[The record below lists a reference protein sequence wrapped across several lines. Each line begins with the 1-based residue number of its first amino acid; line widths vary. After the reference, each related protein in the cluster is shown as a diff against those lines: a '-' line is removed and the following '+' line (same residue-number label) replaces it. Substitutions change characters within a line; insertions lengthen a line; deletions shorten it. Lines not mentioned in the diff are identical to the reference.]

1 LASKALA
8 FRNKSWSPIPD
19 RPQDT
24 LVAAARRVL
33 ETPSA
38 ATKALLSHKIA
49 ADWRSNKLDVTGHD
63 DAHAAPLG
71 RPARPLHPE
80 LRMPRDMPRRRLG
93 AGVTG
98 RIALLHAVAHIE
110 LNAIDLAWDIIARFA
125 AADLPRAFC
134 DDWVKVADEEAKHF
148 ELLSS
153 RLDALGAA
161 YGDLPAHDGLW
172 QAAES
177 TSHDLLARLAIAPL
191 LLEARGLDVTPGMIN
206 KLEKVGDNDSAA
218 VLNIIYRDEIG
229 HVATGVRWF
238 RWVTEHRTLD
248 PQTVFKD
255 MVARYFKSG
264 LKPPFNKI
272 ARDAAAFPASWYEPL
287 SEPAKQEPVRP

>member
-19 RPQDT
+19 HPRDT
-24 LVAAARRVL
+24 LLAAARRVL

-38 ATKALLSHKIA
+38 AGKVCLSHEIA
-49 ADWRSNKLDVTGHD
+49 SDWRSSKLELTGPD
-63 DAHAAPLG
+63 DASAAILG
-71 RPARPLHPE
+71 RPARPPHPE
-80 LRMPRDMPRRRLG
+80 LKMPRDMPRRRLG

-125 AADLPRAFC
+125 TTDLPRAFC

-148 ELLSS
+148 ELLSN
-153 RLDALGAA
+153 RLDTLGAA

-191 LLEARGLDVTPGMIN
+191 LLEARGLDVTPGMID
-206 KLEKVGDNDSAA
+206 KLEKVGDSDSAT
-218 VLNIIYRDEIG
+218 VLKVIYRDEIG

-238 RWVTEHRTLD
+238 QWVTESRKLD
-248 PQTVFKD
+248 PKSVFRN
-255 MVARYFKSG
+255 MVDRYFKSG
-264 LKPPFNKI
+264 LKPPFNKT

-287 SEPAKQEPVRP
+287 SEPVKQ

>member
-1 LASKALA
+1 MA
-8 FRNKSWSPIPD
+8 FRNKNWSLIPD
-19 RPQDT
+19 PAQST

-38 ATKALLSHKIA
+38 AAKARLSHEIA
-49 ADWRSNKLDVTGHD
+49 AGWRSNKLELTECDN
-63 DAHAAPLG
+63 ANAAPLG
-71 RPARPLHPE
+71 RPARPPLPE
-80 LRMPRDMPRRRLG
+80 LKMPRDMPRRRLG
-93 AGVTG
+93 AGPTG

-125 AADLPRAFC
+125 TTDLPRAFC

-153 RLDALGAA
+153 RLDALGAG

-177 TSHDLLARLAIAPL
+177 TRHDLLARLAIAPL
-191 LLEARGLDVTPGMIN
+191 LLEARGLDVTPAMID
-206 KLEKVGDNDSAA
+206 KLEKVGDSDSAA
-218 VLNIIYRDEIG
+218 VLKIIYRDEIG

-238 RWVTEHRTLD
+238 RWVTEHRNLD
-248 PQTVFKD
+248 PKTVFKD
-255 MVARYFKSG
+255 MVDRYFKSG
-264 LKPPFNKI
+264 LKPPFNKT

-287 SEPAKQEPVRP
+287 SEPVKQ